1 MDWEEGPCFLCE
13 LTVEARHNPEGT
25 IFQFKCPHCGHFTKT
40 YQGTVTLEDRIR
52 CDPKNPEVKAKIV
65 GWIRRQNR
73 QGKTPTIDAD
83 KIRELVEAT
92 PPTTKQRAVFL
103 LEEAIFGRSE
113 VELEIVPTEQRF
125 LNANYSINSQEVSSL
140 LSYFEEEN
148 FVKSVTPKSA
158 TITVKG
164 KIKAEKLLGIES
176 A

>member
-1 MDWEEGPCFLCE
+1 MGWEQIACWLCNSMAEGRLNAIDDPINYKCIECGRFDQITRGECNSE
-13 LTVEARHNPEGT
+13 DLT
-25 IFQFKCPHCGHFTKT
+25 
-40 YQGTVTLEDRIR
+40 TLNRR
-52 CDPKNPEVKAKIV
+52 KPEVKAKLV
-65 GWIRRQNR
+65 GWILHQNR
-73 QGKTPTIDAD
+73 RNCIPVIDTYA
-83 KIRELVEAT
+83 IRERVDAGF
-92 PPTTKQRAVFL
+92 PTTEQRAMFL